1 MRYPCSDSDDIPVGM
16 EERGFLSV
24 LPREHRRWF
33 EAGWP
38 ASHFVP
44 RPSRLCPADRLMPS
58 KSWRGA
64 IPLTPA
70 LAFSPGLQK
79 KWQHFRDCTWKCFRI
94 ESPARAHHTMQV
106 AACMQPV
113 GTNAPWPG
121 PGSRGNCQGP
131 GASVLVNSPKWLPA
145 GIGLVSK
152 ERGALYLAQLPFTPQ
167 KSVPGVVIATPWQW
181 SPSPP
186 QATTPSSRPLLPE

>member
-1 MRYPCSDSDDIPVGM
+1 MTFPSGWR
-16 EERGFLSV
+16 RGGFSLSCPGNTDAGLKQAGL
-24 LPREHRRWF
+24 LPTLSPGP
-33 EAGWP
+33 AGS
-38 ASHFVP
+38 AQLIGS
-44 RPSRLCPADRLMPS
+44 CPPKA
-58 KSWRGA
+58 RGEPP
-64 IPLTPA
+64 PLTPA
-70 LAFSPGLQK
+70 LAFSPGLPK